1 MHLALACVIRAR
13 HELYVYYISDVKFL
27 GYVLT
32 TLFVI
37 ILFNF
42 ALNVL
47 HMMPTKSMWTDSFT
61 EFVNFQSNI
70 GIARKLTRLESKQV
84 RG

>member
-13 HELYVYYISDVKFL
+13 HELYVYYYYISDVKFL

-32 TLFVI
+32 TSFVI

-42 ALNVL
+42 A
-47 HMMPTKSMWTDSFT
+47 
-61 EFVNFQSNI
+61 
-70 GIARKLTRLESKQV
+70 
-84 RG
+84 

>member
-1 MHLALACVIRAR
+1 MHLALACAIRAR
-13 HELYVYYISDVKFL
+13 CELYVYSTSDVKFL

-42 ALNVL
+42 ACNVL
-47 HMMPTKSMWTDSFT
+47 RMMPTKSMWTDPFT
-61 EFVNFQSNI
+61 EFVNCKNKI
-70 GIARKLTRLESKQV
+70 GIARKLARLEV
-84 RG
+84 NR

>member
-27 GYVLT
+27 DYVLT

-37 ILFNF
+37 ILLEMFS
-42 ALNVL
+42 VCR
-47 HMMPTKSMWTDSFT
+47 MMPTKSMWTD
-61 EFVNFQSNI
+61 I
-70 GIARKLTRLESKQV
+70 GIARKLARLEV
-84 RG
+84 NR

>member
-27 GYVLT
+27 GYVST
-32 TLFVI
+32 TLSVM

-42 ALNVL
+42 A
-47 HMMPTKSMWTDSFT
+47 
-61 EFVNFQSNI
+61 
-70 GIARKLTRLESKQV
+70 
-84 RG
+84 

>member
-13 HELYVYYISDVKFL
+13 QELYVYYISDVKFL

-42 ALNVL
+42 A
-47 HMMPTKSMWTDSFT
+47 
-61 EFVNFQSNI
+61 
-70 GIARKLTRLESKQV
+70 
-84 RG
+84 

>member
-1 MHLALACVIRAR
+1 MHLALACAIRAR
-13 HELYVYYISDVKFL
+13 GELYVYYISDVKFL

-42 ALNVL
+42 A
-47 HMMPTKSMWTDSFT
+47 
-61 EFVNFQSNI
+61 
-70 GIARKLTRLESKQV
+70 
-84 RG
+84 

>member
-13 HELYVYYISDVKFL
+13 YELYVYYISDVKFL

-37 ILFNF
+37 VLFSF
-42 ALNVL
+42 A
-47 HMMPTKSMWTDSFT
+47 
-61 EFVNFQSNI
+61 
-70 GIARKLTRLESKQV
+70 
-84 RG
+84 

>member
-1 MHLALACVIRAR
+1 MHLALACAIRAR

-37 ILFNF
+37 VLFNF
-42 ALNVL
+42 ARNALR
-47 HMMPTKSMWTDSFT
+47 MMPTKSMWTDSFT
-61 EFVNFQSNI
+61 EFVNCKNNT
-70 GIARKLTRLESKQV
+70 GIARKLARLKV
-84 RG
+84 NR

>member
-13 HELYVYYISDVKFL
+13 HKLYVYYISDVKFL

-37 ILFNF
+37 VLFNF
-42 ALNVL
+42 A
-47 HMMPTKSMWTDSFT
+47 
-61 EFVNFQSNI
+61 
-70 GIARKLTRLESKQV
+70 
-84 RG
+84 

>member
-13 HELYVYYISDVKFL
+13 HELYVYHISDVKFV

-37 ILFNF
+37 EIFSHLM
-42 ALNVL
+42 AE
-47 HMMPTKSMWTDSFT
+47 TKD
-61 EFVNFQSNI
+61 
-70 GIARKLTRLESKQV
+70 
-84 RG
+84 

>member
-13 HELYVYYISDVKFL
+13 HELYVYYINDAKFL

-42 ALNVL
+42 A
-47 HMMPTKSMWTDSFT
+47 
-61 EFVNFQSNI
+61 
-70 GIARKLTRLESKQV
+70 
-84 RG
+84 

>member
-13 HELYVYYISDVKFL
+13 HELDVYHISDVKFL

-37 ILFNF
+37 VLFNF
-42 ALNVL
+42 A
-47 HMMPTKSMWTDSFT
+47 
-61 EFVNFQSNI
+61 
-70 GIARKLTRLESKQV
+70 
-84 RG
+84 

>member
-13 HELYVYYISDVKFL
+13 HELYVYYINDGKFL

-42 ALNVL
+42 APYDANEKHV
-47 HMMPTKSMWTDSFT
+47 KGF
-61 EFVNFQSNI
+61 I
-70 GIARKLTRLESKQV
+70 YRICKLQK
-84 RG
+84 